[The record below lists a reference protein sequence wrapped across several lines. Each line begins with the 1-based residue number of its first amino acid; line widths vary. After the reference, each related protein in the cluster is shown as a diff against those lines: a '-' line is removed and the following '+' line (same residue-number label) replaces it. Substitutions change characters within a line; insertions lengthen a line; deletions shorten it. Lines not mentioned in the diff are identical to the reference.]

1 MEPDAAWTLHQS
13 LHRCIYGAL
22 HTTTHQLQNY
32 LGINLLRWRGVG
44 YGTLCSMDAASKP
57 TWMYSIHIHSL

>member
-13 LHRCIYGAL
+13 LHGCIHGAL

-32 LGINLLRWRGVG
+32 LGINL
-44 YGTLCSMDAASKP
+44 
-57 TWMYSIHIHSL
+57 